1 MNVFSRLKGQAGI
14 NTNGIWLT
22 NSNLDVVSTISEDSS
37 SYDKAIVISGTVNG
51 EMTSETFVVNEFK
64 DVVITP
70 DSLLKFDAKDIEN
83 YSSNFHKI
91 GTKDFSVNAEKIVL
105 QDSASNANNISIG
118 RSEFVFSA
126 ERVMKLNSSAF
137 CFNASKK
144 VNFCVP
150 NFNDFTIND
159 EVISTSASTTDLS
172 NRLTNLKCQFD
183 TYAVKTYGQQLINDQ
198 KVFTSPSVVNGSV
211 FLKDGTSVDGGS
223 PYNIAFTTSD
233 VNRATACYS
242 NSYSSRIY
250 WNKLLTKTG
259 SNCSLVTV
267 NYPTETG
274 KMALT
279 KNLIRQENFNNAQLA
294 QDSTGTATWTVSL
307 KYTYDNFPIMQIA
320 KISDGALK
328 ICDLKFCST
337 SSPQKVTATIEDL
350 TGPVP
355 ANTYRMTVLGYAT
368 NQLANLTN

>member
-37 SYDKAIVISGTVNG
+37 SYDKAIVVSGTING
-51 EMTSETFVVNEFK
+51 EMKSETFVIDEFK
-64 DVVITP
+64 DVVINA
-70 DSLLKFDAKDIEN
+70 DSKLTFDAKDIEN
-83 YSSNFHKI
+83 HSSDSYKVRTNSF
-91 GTKDFSVNAEKIVL
+91 GVDATEIVL
-105 QDSASNANNISIG
+105 KDSASNNNITIG
-118 RSEFVFSA
+118 QSKFELKA
-126 ERVMKLNSSAF
+126 ADVMKMESSAF

-144 VNFCVP
+144 INFCVP
-150 NFNDFTIND
+150 NFNDFTINGQI
-159 EVISTSASTTDLS
+159 ISTSAAT
-172 NRLTNLKCQFD
+172 TNLCCRLDVLEEKVDECFVRLD
-183 TYAVKTYGQQLINDQ
+183 RQQLIRDQ
-198 KVFTSPSVVNGSV
+198 KVFASPSVVNGSV

-233 VNRATACYS
+233 MNCASACYS
-242 NSYSSRIY
+242 SSYSSRIY

-259 SNCSLVTV
+259 TNCSLVTV
-267 NYPTETG
+267 NYPTESG

-279 KNLIRQENFNNAQLA
+279 KNLIRQENFNNALLN
-294 QDSTGTATWTVSL
+294 QDSTGTAIWTVPL
-307 KYTYDNFPIMQIA
+307 KYTYDNFPMMQIV

-337 SSPQKVTATIEDL
+337 SSPQTIKATIDDL

-355 ANTYRMTVLGYAT
+355 ANTYRITVLGYAT
-368 NQLANLTN
+368 DQLSNLTN

>member
-51 EMTSETFVVNEFK
+51 EMTSETFVVDEFK

-83 YSSNFHKI
+83 YSSDSYKV
-91 GTKDFSVNAEKIVL
+91 GTKDFSVNAEKIIL

-118 RSEFVFSA
+118 RSEFAFSA
-126 ERVMKLNSSAF
+126 SNVMKLNSSAF

-150 NFNDFTIND
+150 NFNDFTINGQ
-159 EVISTSASTTDLS
+159 VISTSASTTDLS
-172 NRLTNLKCQFD
+172 NRLDALKSQVDNCF
-183 TYAVKTYGQQLINDQ
+183 VRLVGQQLISDQ
-198 KVFTSPSVVNGSV
+198 KVFKSASVVNGSV
-211 FLKDGTSVDGGS
+211 FLKDSSNVDGGS
-223 PYNIAFTTSD
+223 PYSIAFTTSD
-233 VNRATACYS
+233 MSSASACYS

-279 KNLIRQENFNNAQLA
+279 KNLIRQENFNNVQLA

-328 ICDLKFCST
+328 ICDLKFCSA

-355 ANTYRMTVLGYAT
+355 ANTYRMTVLGYST
-368 NQLANLTN
+368 TQLANLTN

>member
-105 QDSASNANNISIG
+105 QTTSTNANTINIGESGFELSASKD
-118 RSEFVFSA
+118 
-126 ERVMKLNSSAF
+126 MKLNSSAF

-144 VNFCVP
+144 INFCVP
-150 NFNDFTIND
+150 SFNDFTIND
-159 EVISTSASTTDLS
+159 EVISTSAATTDIS

-183 TYAVKTYGQQLINDQ
+183 NYAVKTYGQQLINDQ

-211 FLKDGTSVDGGS
+211 FLKDSVNVDGGS
-223 PYNIAFTTSD
+223 PYSIAFTTSD
-233 VNRATACYS
+233 MSSAGACYS

-259 SNCSLVTV
+259 SNCSFVTV

-274 KMALT
+274 KIALT
-279 KNLIRQENFNNAQLA
+279 KNLIRQENFNNAVLN
-294 QDSTGTATWTVSL
+294 QDSTGTAIWTVPL
-307 KYTYDNFPIMQIA
+307 KYTYDNFPMMQIV

-337 SSPQKVTATIEDL
+337 SSPQTIKATIDDL

-355 ANTYRMTVLGYAT
+355 ANTYRITVLGYAT
-368 NQLANLTN
+368 DQLSNLTN